1 MTRRVLLLAITALA
15 LVTVSGCIG
24 GGGGQAPPPVD
35 QGAVK
40 AAIGAVIDGF
50 EDAVEAY
57 DVDGMLACLSGAGF
71 KLTLSEAEYS
81 YTKDFTTL
89 QGELEDDEED
99 QLRWRQPEP
108 QGFGYA
114 LDLVLGTQ
122 TFSNITAT
130 GAIVTQTHEVYE
142 SATALGISPDDP
154 LKTDNGTITWQ
165 FAKISG
171 EWKATAMTITFDRAP
186 QAGAAAR
193 AARADGSERY
203 GFFGRLP
210 GQERWRR

>member
-24 GGGGQAPPPVD
+24 GGGQAPPPID
-35 QGAVK
+35 EGAIK

-71 KLTLSEAEYS
+71 KLTLSEAGYS

-89 QGELEDDEED
+89 KNELEADARN
-99 QLRWRQPEP
+99 QLDWRKPKAD
-108 QGFGYA
+108 GGYGYV
-114 LDLVLGTQ
+114 LDLQLGTQ
-122 TFSNITAT
+122 TFSNITST
-130 GAIVTQTHEVYE
+130 GAIVTQTHQVFE
-142 SATALGISPDDP
+142 SADGIDE
-154 LKTDNGTITWQ
+154 LMTDKGTITWQ

-171 EWKATAMTITFDRAP
+171 EWKATAMTITFDQVP

-193 AARADGSERY
+193 AAGADGSKRY

-210 GQERWRR
+210 EQKGWRS

>member
-24 GGGGQAPPPVD
+24 GGQAPPPVD
-35 QGAVK
+35 QGAIK

-71 KLTLSEAEYS
+71 KLTLQEGGQS
-81 YTKDFTTL
+81 YTKDFARLESELVADERYQL
-89 QGELEDDEED
+89 Q
-99 QLRWRQPEP
+99 WRKPAPE
-108 QGFGYA
+108 GYGYA

-142 SATALGISPDDP
+142 SSTRLGIDR
-154 LKTDNGTITWQ
+154 LKTDNGTITWH

-171 EWKATAMTITFDRAP
+171 EWKATAMTITFEP
-186 QAGAAAR
+186 VQMAGAVARVQAA
-193 AARADGSERY
+193 GSR
-203 GFFGRLP
+203 GFGFGTGAPNLR
-210 GQERWRR
+210 Q

>member
-1 MTRRVLLLAITALA
+1 MTRRVLLLAITAAVA

-24 GGGGQAPPPVD
+24 GGQAPPPID
-35 QGAVK
+35 EGAIK

-71 KLTLSEAEYS
+71 KLTLQEAGQS
-81 YTKDFTTL
+81 YPKDFATL
-89 QGELEDDEED
+89 RSELEADEQN
-99 QLRWRQPEP
+99 QLDCREPEP
-108 QGFGYA
+108 QGYGYA

-122 TFSNITAT
+122 AFSNITAT

-142 SATALGISPDDP
+142 SSSKLGIDR
-154 LKTDNGTITWQ
+154 LKTDNGTITWH

-171 EWKATAMTITFDRAP
+171 AWKATAMTITFDP
-186 QAGAAAR
+186 VVQTGAAAR
-193 AARADGSERY
+193 AARADRSGHY
-203 GFFGRLP
+203 GLFGRLP
-210 GQERWRR
+210 GQEGWPR

>member
-24 GGGGQAPPPVD
+24 GGGQAPPPID
-35 QGAVK
+35 EGAIK
-40 AAIGAVIDGF
+40 AAIGEVIDGF

-71 KLTLSEAEYS
+71 KLTLQEGGQS
-81 YTKDFTTL
+81 YTKDFAKL
-89 QGELEDDEED
+89 EGELRADEENQLNWRKPAD
-99 QLRWRQPEP
+99 QGGW
-108 QGFGYA
+108 GYA

-142 SATALGISPDDP
+142 SSSKLGIDR
-154 LKTDNGTITWQ
+154 LKTDNGTITWH

-171 EWKATAMTITFDRAP
+171 EWKATAMTITFESVQMEGAIARVQAAETRGFGFGVGAP
-186 QAGAAAR
+186 KL
-193 AARADGSERY
+193 
-203 GFFGRLP
+203 GR
-210 GQERWRR
+210 

>member
-24 GGGGQAPPPVD
+24 GGGQAPPPID
-35 QGAVK
+35 QGAIK

-50 EDAVEAY
+50 EDAVETY
-57 DVDGMLACLSGAGF
+57 DVDGMLACLSGADF
-71 KLTLSEAEYS
+71 NLTLQEGTLQP
-81 YTKDFTTL
+81 YTKNYATL
-89 QGELEDDEED
+89 EGELVADRDK
-99 QLRWRQPEP
+99 QLAWREPEP
-108 QGFGYA
+108 DGYGYA

-142 SATALGISPDDP
+142 SSTALGISPENP
-154 LKTDNGTITWQ
+154 LKTDNGTITWH

-171 EWKATAMTITFDRAP
+171 EWKATAMTITFEP
-186 QAGAAAR
+186 VQMAGAVARVQAAESR
-193 AARADGSERY
+193 
-203 GFFGRLP
+203 GFGFGVGAPKLGR
-210 GQERWRR
+210 

>member
-24 GGGGQAPPPVD
+24 GGGQAPPPID
-35 QGAVK
+35 QGAIK

-71 KLTLSEAEYS
+71 KLTLSEAGYS
-81 YTKDFTTL
+81 YTKDFSKL
-89 QGELEDDEED
+89 QSELEDDEED
-99 QLRWRQPEP
+99 QLCWRQPEP
-108 QGFGYA
+108 GGFGYA
-114 LDLVLGTQ
+114 LDLRLGTQ

-142 SATALGISPDDP
+142 SSTALGISPENP
-154 LKTDNGTITWQ
+154 LKTDNGTITWH

-171 EWKATAMTITFDRAP
+171 EWKATAMTITFEP
-186 QAGAAAR
+186 VQMAGAVARVQAAESR
-193 AARADGSERY
+193 
-203 GFFGRLP
+203 GFGFGIGAPNL
-210 GQERWRR
+210 GH